1 MIELIRA
8 GAIGNLRP
16 LLINPVFARQLK
28 CAIFTVMAF
37 TANLSTLPTAQR
49 ALWLELEATPDN
61 FTLYGGTALALYLGH
76 RTSVDFDFFSN
87 ASFDPDHLAQNVA
100 YLKDAERIQVAPN
113 TLTCRVDRGGPVLV
127 SFFGDLNL
135 GQVAGREQ
143 VEGMK
148 LYVAALLD
156 IAGTKAAVVQNRAE
170 VKDYLDI
177 DALLRHGIDLPTIL
191 AAGAVVYGRQF
202 NPLVTLKALSYFD
215 DLPGLS
221 HDVRNRLAAAVAAVD
236 VTQLPT
242 LTAHA
247 TRRGE

>member
-1 MIELIRA
+1 
-8 GAIGNLRP
+8 
-16 LLINPVFARQLK
+16 
-28 CAIFTVMAF
+28 MAVNF
-37 TANLSTLPTAQR
+37 NFSTLPTAQR
-49 ALWLELEATPDN
+49 ALWLELEATPDH

-87 ASFDPDHLAQNVA
+87 ASFDPDDLAKNVP

-113 TLTCRVDRGGPVLV
+113 TLTCRVERGGPVLV

-156 IAGTKAAVVQNRAE
+156 IAATKAAVVQKRAE

-202 NPLVTLKALSYFD
+202 NPLVTVKALSYFD
-215 DLPGLS
+215 DLRGLPAE
-221 HDVRNRLAAAVAAVD
+221 VRIRLAAAVAAVD
-236 VTQLPT
+236 VTRLPT
-242 LTAHA
+242 LTAH
-247 TRRGE
+247 TKRRGE

>member
-1 MIELIRA
+1 
-8 GAIGNLRP
+8 
-16 LLINPVFARQLK
+16 
-28 CAIFTVMAF
+28 MAF
-37 TANLSTLPTAQR
+37 TPNLSTLPTAQR
-49 ALWLELEATPDN
+49 ALWRELEATPDH

-87 ASFDPDHLAQNVA
+87 ATFDPDDLAKNVP

-113 TLTCRVDRGGPVLV
+113 TLSCRVDRDGPVLV

-135 GQVAGREQ
+135 GQVGGREQ

-156 IAGTKAAVVQNRAE
+156 IAGTKAAVVQKRAE
-170 VKDYLDI
+170 VKDYLDF

-202 NPLVTLKALSYFD
+202 NPLVTVKALSYFD
-215 DLPGLS
+215 DLPGLPAE
-221 HDVRNRLAAAVAAVD
+221 VRTRLTAAVAAVD
-236 VTQLPT
+236 VTRLPA
-242 LTAHA
+242 LTAYSK
-247 TRRGE
+247 RRGD

>member
-1 MIELIRA
+1 
-8 GAIGNLRP
+8 
-16 LLINPVFARQLK
+16 
-28 CAIFTVMAF
+28 MAF
-37 TANLSTLPTAQR
+37 TPNLSTLPTAQR
-49 ALWLELEATPDN
+49 ALWRELEATPDH

-87 ASFDPDHLAQNVA
+87 ATFDPDDLAKHVP
-100 YLKDAERIQVAPN
+100 YLKNAERIQVAPN
-113 TLTCRVDRGGPVLV
+113 TLSCRVDRDGPVLV

-135 GQVAGREQ
+135 GQVGGREQ

-156 IAGTKAAVVQNRAE
+156 IAGTKAAVVQKRAE

-202 NPLVTLKALSYFD
+202 NPLVTVKALSYFD
-215 DLPGLS
+215 DLPGLPAE
-221 HDVRNRLAAAVAAVD
+221 VRTRLTAAVAAVD
-236 VTQLPT
+236 VTRLPA
-242 LTAHA
+242 LTAYSK
-247 TRRGE
+247 RRGD